1 MEQLQPAY
9 HSYLDGD
16 EFFEKEFYD
25 YESLKEKLKEQGY
38 TKEQVD
44 MIQNRIHNRIAE
56 NYEKRQAVHRRRV
69 IAEKMITELTD
80 RMEKQREQKMLENR
94 ERETRQPKR

>member
-1 MEQLQPAY
+1 
-9 HSYLDGD
+9 
-16 EFFEKEFYD
+16 
-25 YESLKEKLKEQGY
+25 
-38 TKEQVD
+38 
-44 MIQNRIHNRIAE
+44 MIQNGIHNRIAE

-80 RMEKQREQKMLENR
+80 RMEKQREQKMIENR